1 MIEARQLSFRVRE
14 RELVRSLN
22 LRVRPGEFTAI
33 LGPNGAGKS
42 TLLKLLCG
50 QIKPT
55 TGTIFFAG
63 KPLAEWHARD
73 LAKYRAVLPQQSAVP
88 FDFTALEV
96 VLLGRSPYG
105 DAGSQT
111 ELAREALR
119 MTDSEHLAD
128 RVVTTLSGGELQ
140 RVQFARVLLQIG
152 WQPVSDGRCLMLD
165 EPISNLD
172 PAHQHGA
179 LQVARDMARRGV
191 TVLVVLHDLNLAA
204 QYADHVILMK
214 QGAIVAEGAPA
225 EVMTAELIGEVFSVR
240 ARIAENPLCEAPA
253 VFVELPPR

>member
-1 MIEARQLSFRVRE
+1 MIEARRLSFRVRE
-14 RELVRSLN
+14 RELVRSLD

-50 QIKPT
+50 QLRPT
-55 TGTIFFAG
+55 AGTIFFAG
-63 KPLAEWHARD
+63 KPLAEWNARD

-88 FDFTALEV
+88 FDFSALEV

-105 DAGSQT
+105 DAGSQ
-111 ELAREALR
+111 EALAREALR
-119 MTDSEHLAD
+119 LTDSEHLAG

-140 RVQFARVLLQIG
+140 RVQFARVILQIG

-179 LQVARDMARRGV
+179 LQVAREMARRGV

-204 QYADHVILMK
+204 QYADHVVVMK
-214 QGAIVAEGAPA
+214 SGRLHTEGTPREVLTPSLVAE
-225 EVMTAELIGEVFSVR
+225 VFGVE
-240 ARIAENPLCEAPA
+240 ARILENPFGSAPA
-253 VFVELPPR
+253 VFVAPAR

>member
-1 MIEARQLSFRVRE
+1 MIEAGRLSFRVRD
-14 RELVRSLN
+14 RDLVHGVN
-22 LRVRPGEFTAI
+22 LKVHPGRFTAI

-50 QIKPT
+50 QLKPT
-55 TGTIFFAG
+55 GGTIFFGG
-63 KPLAEWHARD
+63 KPLAEWKARD
-73 LAKYRAVLPQQSAVP
+73 LAKVRAVLPQQSAVP
-88 FDFTALEV
+88 FDFTAQEV

-105 DAGSQT
+105 DGGSQ
-111 ELAREALR
+111 EALAREAMR
-119 MTDSEHLAD
+119 MTDSDHLAE

-152 WQPVSDGRCLMLD
+152 WQPSRDGRCLLLD

-191 TVLVVLHDLNLAA
+191 AVLVVLHDLNLAA
-204 QYADHVILMK
+204 QYADHVVLMK
-214 QGAIVAEGAPA
+214 HGGIVAEGVPA
-225 EVMTAELIGEVFSVR
+225 EVMTAERIGEVFSVR
-240 ARIAENPLCEAPA
+240 ARITENPLCAAPA